1 MFFVQSVAALPL
13 RPVAQWG
20 GVSAGL
26 IGVAVVVA
34 TTLKIKRL
42 ERIRN
47 RLKTESMQHL
57 KGQDRLKAHM
67 KLHEL
72 ENSLENVQFYK
83 TLGIAALAGGALVA
97 GAGWL
102 WPKDEDGG
110 GESLGPSVLAPKS
123 PTWNITGDF
132 AIQPAVGDDQQT
144 PVLLAGTH
152 YMPVAVA
159 SDGDCLIHAA
169 LFREWHGRQQ
179 NKQELPAMFK
189 VTSGKARNTRAAI
202 VAKMQEHI
210 TTELERI
217 GRLTLAQYEV
227 SMRGTQNGAVY
238 HLLKRFESAHEER
251 RKALL
256 GEGVSESKG
265 GDVGEYVDDFIYDYQ
280 ALTGYKYSQGN
291 PSVLKEAAA
300 LRALLSTDEGRALW
314 IEQLS
319 SFSTQI
325 QNLLGDG
332 LLGTQNAPLLQ
343 VCVKSLAAV
352 KKKDQGG
359 FAAVSKFLKDNVTMT
374 QLCAQYMDLYKQ
386 YVGLHGVQLGEVG
399 SQHYLGGRDGELLA
413 QVINKKIVV
422 FQPEAVQPETW
433 GKSLSVDVP
442 TVFVQHVNGNHWEA
456 LVPQENAVL
465 GDMPTGAGAGA
476 GAGSG

>member
-26 IGVAVVVA
+26 IGAAVVVA

-102 WPKDEDGG
+102 WPKDEDGS

-123 PTWNITGDF
+123 PTWKIEGDF
-132 AIQPAVGDDQQT
+132 AIMPAVGNDQQT
-144 PVLLAGTH
+144 SVLLRDTH

-217 GRLTLAQYEV
+217 GRLTLAQYEA

-265 GDVGEYVDDFIYDYQ
+265 GDAGEYVDDFIYDYQ
-280 ALTGYKYSQGN
+280 ALTGYRYSHGN

-300 LRALLSTDEGRALW
+300 LRALLSTDEGRAAWLN
-314 IEQLS
+314 EMA
-319 SFSTQI
+319 SFSHQI
-325 QNLLGDG
+325 QTVASDHLF
-332 LLGTQNAPLLQ
+332 TEEM
-343 VCVKSLAAV
+343 VKPFTLYAQYLAAV
-352 KKKDQGG
+352 KNNDRVG
-359 FAAVSKFLKDNVTMT
+359 FAAVSAFLKNQVSIAD
-374 QLCAQYMDLYKQ
+374 LCAQYMELYNR
-386 YVGLHGVQLGEVG
+386 YVGLHGVQRHQVG
-399 SQHYLGGRDGELLA
+399 PQHYLGVHDGELLA
-413 QVINKKIVV
+413 RVINKKIVV
-422 FQPEAVQPETW
+422 SQPWVEFETW
-433 GKSLSVDVP
+433 GADLPVEVE
-442 TVFVQHVNGNHWEA
+442 TVFVRHVNGNHWEA
-456 LVPQENAVL
+456 LVPQEDAVL